1 MTNLNGRGQSRGVVL
16 GAMAV
21 LTLVLVLGIKFFMS
35 DDTSSMQAPPA
46 GQGQI
51 FNTQPA
57 ADKPPEGLRAPV
69 GPVSGSSSGL
79 EMFSKT
85 NAGYYGE
92 DASTAAAAGQGAA
105 PEVKK
110 STAAVTKRGAAKARP
125 KVKATVIPRMKMGS
139 LGGVAPSNVAPG
151 GQGQMP
157 DMSGLM
163 KQVQQRTGQ
172 GNTSGD

>member
-1 MTNLNGRGQSRGVVL
+1 MANLNGRGQSRGVVL

-21 LTLVLVLGIKFFMS
+21 LTAALVLGIKFFMS
-35 DDTSSMQAPPA
+35 DDTTSTQAPPP

-51 FNTQPA
+51 FNTQA
-57 ADKPPEGLRAPV
+57 AEKPPEGLRAPV
-69 GPVSGSSSGL
+69 GPVSGSGSGL

-92 DASTAAAAGQGAA
+92 EASTAAAAGQGAG

-110 STAAVTKRGAAKARP
+110 STAAVTKRGAAEAKP

-139 LGGVAPSNVAPG
+139 LGGVTPSNVAPG

-157 DMSGLM
+157 DMSGIM